1 MKTFYIV
8 DIDDTI
14 LDIKGF
20 VENSFG
26 LEIKAIKEKEHKSY
40 AINYKEVFSELKKIN
55 VYDAQ
60 NGAQLHE
67 PARVF
72 MRNAHKQGSLVVF
85 VSSNISKKTSK
96 QKAEFAKYLI
106 DEYGLAYDSNI
117 GYFRMCE
124 NYSEFKK
131 IVDSIKLSRSSPLL
145 VDDSDERLGY
155 ASFLGVDYVMKKQ
168 PWNKC
173 YEEEAVVVF

>member
-1 MKTFYIV
+1 MKTFYII

-72 MRNAHKQGSLVVF
+72 MRKR
-85 VSSNISKKTSK
+85 SKT
-96 QKAEFAKYLI
+96 
-106 DEYGLAYDSNI
+106 
-117 GYFRMCE
+117 R
-124 NYSEFKK
+124 
-131 IVDSIKLSRSSPLL
+131 KLSC
-145 VDDSDERLGY
+145 
-155 ASFLGVDYVMKKQ
+155 FCKQ
-168 PWNKC
+168 Q
-173 YEEEAVVVF
+173 YF